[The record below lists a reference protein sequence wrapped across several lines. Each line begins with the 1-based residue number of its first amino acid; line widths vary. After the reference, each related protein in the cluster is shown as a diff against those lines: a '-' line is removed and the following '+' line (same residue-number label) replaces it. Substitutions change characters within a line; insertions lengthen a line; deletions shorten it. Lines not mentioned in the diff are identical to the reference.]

1 MEGSFVLQVTLI
13 GFFAG
18 VLGTLLGG
26 VLGLLFKVS
35 RGNKLSFILGF
46 AAGIMMAIVFLELIL
61 ETMEMD
67 LIAWGTAGLVIGVL
81 VFLLL
86 DFLIPHHHTVTDDGG
101 DARFLKKGTLL
112 TLGIG
117 LHNLPEGLAIGA
129 GFAAS
134 SELGVTLALVIAL
147 HNIPEGLAVATP
159 LVMAKISKTRVL
171 LMTAGAGLPM
181 AVGAFLGGVI
191 GNISLLLLA
200 VSLGFAGGAML
211 YIVCDEL
218 IPDAYE
224 EAKNT
229 HWPIMGILIGVVMG
243 IILINVFG

>member
-1 MEGSFVLQVTLI
+1 
-13 GFFAG
+13 
-18 VLGTLLGG
+18 
-26 VLGLLFKVS
+26 
-35 RGNKLSFILGF
+35 
-46 AAGIMMAIVFLELIL
+46 
-61 ETMEMD
+61 
-67 LIAWGTAGLVIGVL
+67 
-81 VFLLL
+81 
-86 DFLIPHHHTVTDDGG
+86 
-101 DARFLKKGTLL
+101 
-112 TLGIG
+112 
-117 LHNLPEGLAIGA
+117 
-129 GFAAS
+129 
-134 SELGVTLALVIAL
+134 LGVTLALVIAL

-229 HWPIMGILIGVVMG
+229 HWPIMGILLGVVMG